1 MMGNEVLIIVDA
13 VSREK
18 GVDKEIIFQALE
30 AALHLARVD
39 LGLGDV
45 GGVLDDRDR
54 QRLAHAV
61 SPSAAR

>member
-30 AALHLARVD
+30 AALAT
-39 LGLGDV
+39 
-45 GGVLDDRDR
+45 
-54 QRLAHAV
+54 A
-61 SPSAAR
+61 